1 MRKRLGF
8 WTVTAVMLMFAG
20 VAFAQSGDSDMLA
33 LLMATPMMI
42 ISLGIGLLMIVCQW
56 KVFVKAGQPGWACIV
71 PIYNIIVLLQV
82 AKKPEWWV
90 ILFIVPFVN
99 LIIGIMVLVA
109 LAEQFGQGAGF
120 AVGMLLLPVI
130 FWPILA
136 FGDSRYIG

>member
-20 VAFAQSGDSDMLA
+20 VAFAQSGDSDMQA

-42 ISLGIGLLMIVCQW
+42 LSLGIGILMIVCQW

-99 LIIGIMVLVA
+99 LVIGIMVLVA

-120 AVGMLLLPVI
+120 AIGMLLLPVI